1 MKTSI
6 YTAVLGLIAFVPG
19 LAIAQDYNIVG
30 DTIKVSSS
38 AFPLLSFMGEIR
50 EAQPLCNDYRLAPST
65 TTLTIRPNVA
75 KPVKICRLLVSEGSK
90 GSPRQHQFILVFD
103 KDADPA
109 DQIHDYSTKDLIER
123 RVEYLDKMAKAN
135 GGGGDEDVARDK
147 GKGKKGKGKKGKDK
161 DKEEDGGDSDV
172 VASATDAAKG
182 GKAPAVDKPKL
193 GVKTPKAPAVKT
205 PEVKTPELKTPDVK
219 TAEIKKPT
227 GKTPAAANKQPANDG
242 GDETPTRTTS
252 SGSTAARNGGS
263 DENGEEQG
271 DIENIPNELIEGRVK
286 QKVKAFY
293 KACELL
299 CTKTDIDNTIKYG
312 MKLFDNNED
321 ALVETTNSKSGDKS
335 SKKIRQYFTHL
346 SQLNYRKVEMTA
358 SDIKFVS
365 KFHLGPDKK
374 WHASAVIIQDFKGFR
389 DNSVVYKD
397 LTNKTIDIIINTF
410 EEEKDGQTVTKFEIY
425 LGNISVTNI
434 PS

>member
-1 MKTSI
+1 MKTRFF
-6 YTAVLGLIAFVPG
+6 AGLLSLFAALPG
-19 LAIAQDYNIVG
+19 LAGAQEYNIVG
-30 DTIKVSSS
+30 DTIKVSGS

-50 EAQPLCNDYRLAPST
+50 EAQPLCSDYRLAPST
-65 TTLTIRPNVA
+65 TTLTIRPNVS
-75 KPVKICRLLVSEGSK
+75 KPVKVCRLLVSEGSK
-90 GSPRQHQFILVFD
+90 SSPRQHQFVLVFD

-109 DQIHDYSTKDLIER
+109 EQIHDYSTKDLIER
-123 RVEYLDKMAKAN
+123 RVEYLEKMRKAN
-135 GGGGDEDVARDK
+135 GGGGDEEPVAK
-147 GKGKKGKGKKGKDK
+147 KGKKGKKAKEKEKGD
-161 DKEEDGGDSDV
+161 DGDL
-172 VASATDAAKG
+172 ASAAGDAAKNA
-182 GKAPAVDKPKL
+182 KVPDVEAPE
-193 GVKTPKAPAVKT
+193 VKTPKFGKTPKT
-205 PEVKTPELKTPDVK
+205 PEVKTPDVKKPDVK
-219 TAEIKKPT
+219 KPDVKKPDLKKPDIANAKRT
-227 GKTPAAANKQPANDG
+227 ASSEGDEEDPTETAGSRSSNAKTPV
-242 GDETPTRTTS
+242 
-252 SGSTAARNGGS
+252 GS
-263 DENGEEQG
+263 DDEDGEDQG
-271 DIENIPNELIEGRVK
+271 DIRNIPNDLIEGRVK

-299 CTKTDIDNTIKYG
+299 CTKTDVDATIKYG

-346 SQLNYRKVEMTA
+346 SQLSYKKVEMTA

-389 DNSVVYKD
+389 DNAVVYKD

>member
-1 MKTSI
+1 MCLS
-6 YTAVLGLIAFVPG
+6 AIAPG
-19 LAIAQDYNIVG
+19 LAAAQDYNIKG
-30 DTIKVSSS
+30 DTIRVSGS

-50 EAQPLCNDYRLAPST
+50 DVQPLCSDYRLAPST
-65 TTLTIRPNVA
+65 TTLTIRPNVS
-75 KPVKICRLLVSEGSK
+75 KPTKICRLLVSEGSK

-123 RVEYLDKMAKAN
+123 RIEYLEKASKAA
-135 GGGGDEDVARDK
+135 GGGDEEASAK
-147 GKGKKGKGKKGKDK
+147 EPKKGKGKGRKNKDK
-161 DKEEDGGDSDV
+161 NKDEEDGENEA
-172 VASATDAAKG
+172 VATATEAVKGAKVPEVG
-182 GKAPAVDKPKL
+182 KPKMPGVKAPKAPEVKAP
-193 GVKTPKAPAVKT
+193 KTPEVKAPAVKK
-205 PEVKTPELKTPDVK
+205 PEASVIKRPAGGESEDEGSES
-219 TAEIKKPT
+219 TA
-227 GKTPAAANKQPANDG
+227 
-242 GDETPTRTTS
+242 RTTS
-252 SGSTAARNGGS
+252 TGGS
-263 DENGEEQG
+263 QRANNTEEGSEEQD
-271 DIENIPNELIEGRVK
+271 DIRNIPNDLIEGRVK

-299 CTKTDIDNTIKYG
+299 CTKTDIDATIKYG

-374 WHASAVIIQDFKGFR
+374 WHASAVIIQDFKGYR

-410 EEEKDGQTVTKFEIY
+410 EEEKDGQTITKFEIY